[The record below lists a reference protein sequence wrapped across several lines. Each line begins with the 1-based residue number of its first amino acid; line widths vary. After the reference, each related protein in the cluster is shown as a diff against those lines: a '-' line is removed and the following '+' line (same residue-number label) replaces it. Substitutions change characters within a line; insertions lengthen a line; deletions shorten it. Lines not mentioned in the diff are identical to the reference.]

1 MMEAALNN
9 MATGGYITVCGMISG
24 YNTPG
29 DPVNNLV
36 QVSATS

>member
-1 MMEAALNN
+1 MQMMEAALNN
-9 MATGGYITVCGMISG
+9 MVTRGYITVCGMISG

-36 QVSATS
+36 QVS